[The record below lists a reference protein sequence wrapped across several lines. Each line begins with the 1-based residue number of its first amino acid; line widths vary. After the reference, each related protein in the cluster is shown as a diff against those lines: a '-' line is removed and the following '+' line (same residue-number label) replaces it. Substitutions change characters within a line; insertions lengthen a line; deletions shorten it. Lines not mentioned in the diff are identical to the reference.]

1 MKGKVMMVMLG
12 SGVACAV
19 MLWLSMYVAKGNMD
33 PQVFVGG
40 IVGGLVT
47 GLIMHVLG

>member
-1 MKGKVMMVMLG
+1 MKGKVMAVMLG
-12 SGVACAV
+12 SGVVCAV
-19 MLWLSMYVAKGNMD
+19 MMWISIYVAKGDMD

-40 IVGGLVT
+40 IVGGLIT